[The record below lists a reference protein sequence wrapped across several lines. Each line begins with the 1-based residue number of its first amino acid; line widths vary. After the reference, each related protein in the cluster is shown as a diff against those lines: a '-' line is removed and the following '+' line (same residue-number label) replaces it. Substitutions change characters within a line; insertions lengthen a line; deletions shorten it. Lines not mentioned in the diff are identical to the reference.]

1 MSKYSWAFQELIF
14 KDASDFAVA
23 AYIISVSLNDLMHG
37 VNCFKAYNGNILAS

>member
-1 MSKYSWAFQELIF
+1 MSEQIF
-14 KDASDFAVA
+14 LGFSREDASDFAVA